1 MFKGQKG
8 VTLVALV
15 VTIIVLLILA
25 GVSISMVVGQNGILT
40 RTRGP
45 VNNQNAASAREKL
58 TMACSATEMAFQQEW
73 AANQSLTRGD
83 YYYDANGGVAKE
95 LTNNGCTDVSI
106 PTSGFVVAQD
116 SYDSAAGV
124 TITFKVNGT
133 LYTFSN
139 VKVNAQTGGI
149 GMSKAVVV
157 GTGTDAATVNLAD

>member
-40 RTRGP
+40 RTRGS
-45 VNNQNAASAREKL
+45 VNNQNAASAKEKL

-73 AANQSLTRGD
+73 AANQSLTRST
-83 YYYDANGGVAKE
+83 YYYDANGGVQKE
-95 LTNNGCTDVSI
+95 LTNNGCTDVTI
-106 PTSGFVVAQD
+106 PAGLVVAQD
-116 SYDSAAGV
+116 TYASAAGID
-124 TITFKVNGT
+124 ITFKVNGT

>member
-40 RTRGP
+40 RTRGS
-45 VNNQNAASAREKL
+45 VNNQNAASAKEKL

-73 AANQSLTRGD
+73 AANQSLTRSD

-95 LTNNGCTDVSI
+95 LTNNGCTDVNI
-106 PTSGFVVAQD
+106 PTGLVVAGD
-116 SYDSAAGV
+116 SFASATGIE
-124 TITFKVNGT
+124 ITFKVNGT
-133 LYTFSN
+133 LYTFKN

-149 GMSKAVVV
+149 GMNKAVTV
-157 GTGTDAATVNLAD
+157 GSGDDAATVNLAD